1 MVLVSLGD
9 FATQPM
15 NKFRIQSTWKLTFPL
30 VAVFLLT
37 ACIKDKYKPKNFM
50 SPDWEQGFGIPVSTF
65 NITLKNLITE
75 DSTLIFNPDS
85 SIKIAFAQD
94 SLAEQSVADIIDIPS
109 QAPSTQSLK
118 LGEISIENFT
128 TGRAIVLSDLLVNL
142 SPTTANAISALN
154 GFTAPFP
161 AITPQAGG
169 TYPMPALTAFS
180 TVNFASG
187 SLDFTL
193 INGYPMPLDS
203 LVFQLSNVGGASLGF
218 ARFGGVLPGATQTR
232 SISLAGK
239 TMDND
244 IEVNITKI
252 ESNGNPTPSLISLA
266 SQLTINATGNNL
278 TVVGGVVRIPSQE
291 FAADTNNVDFAT
303 TDNEELY
310 EIDLKD
316 GEINFNFQS
325 TISEPIRIIVS
336 LPGILKNNVPILD
349 SIDVASN
356 ATTAW
361 TIDLTNATID
371 LTTNSA
377 QPFNQIPVI
386 VQAKLV
392 SSGTLKPIDS
402 SNALNVSYGFQ
413 DIDFSYIE
421 GYFGQKSIAIDPGE
435 LELDLAFLR
444 ELGGDFLF
452 ASPDVKLKI
461 ANSIGAPIRL
471 GLNMTG
477 KSAANGNVSLNAAP
491 SLLPYPTI
499 PGTSANGIVSFNNT
513 NSQIAQL
520 LSLPPDT
527 ITYGGTVLLNP
538 AGNAGPN
545 FLTDN
550 SKIRI
555 DMEMELPL
563 ELSAGNLRFA
573 DTSDFDG
580 ASTFNSDGEGMQIV
594 GAKLI
599 LQNTNRFPFDINL
612 DLTWLDSTG
621 TQVYS
626 TTVPFVSAAP
636 VDASGRVI
644 QASKGTATVDL
655 NAAVIQNLKNAKR
668 MALTFRMNTG
678 NGGTTVAKL
687 YTDYSLAIRI
697 LIEAKVK
704 GLL

>member
-1 MVLVSLGD
+1 M
-9 FATQPM
+9 
-15 NKFRIQSTWKLTFPL
+15 K
-30 VAVFLLT
+30 
-37 ACIKDKYKPKNFM
+37 
-50 SPDWEQGFGIPVSTF
+50 PDWEQGFGVPVATF
-65 NITLKNLITE
+65 NVTLKNLIKE

-94 SLAEQSVADIIDIPS
+94 SLAEQSVADIIEIPA
-109 QAPSTQSLK
+109 QAPTSQDLK
-118 LGEISIENFT
+118 LGVIEIDNFST
-128 TGRAIVLSDLLVNL
+128 NRVIALSELVGNL
-142 SPTTANAISALN
+142 SGPTAAAINAANGL
-154 GFTAPFP
+154 TAPFP
-161 AITPQAGG
+161 AIPEQAGG
-169 TYPMPALTAFS
+169 SYPMPALTAFS
-180 TVNFASG
+180 SVTFSTG
-187 SLDFTL
+187 SLDFNL
-193 INGYPMPLDS
+193 VNNYPTPLDS
-203 LVFQLSNVGGASLGF
+203 LIFELKNTGGASLGF
-218 ARFGGVLPGATQTR
+218 ARFGGVAIGATQLR
-232 SISLAGK
+232 SIPLAGK

-244 IEVNITKI
+244 IEITIVKI
-252 ESNGNPTPSLISLA
+252 LSSGNPVPSPISTA
-266 SQLTINATGNNL
+266 SQLSIGVTGNNL
-278 TVVGGVVRIPSQE
+278 EVINGVVNIPSQD
-291 FAADTNNVDFAT
+291 FAADTTDVDFAT

-310 EIDLKD
+310 TIDLKD
-316 GEINFNFQS
+316 GQINFDFQS
-325 TISEPIRIIVS
+325 SISEPIRIIVS
-336 LPGILKNNVPILD
+336 MPGISKNNVPIRD

-356 ATTAW
+356 STTNW
-361 TIDLTNATID
+361 VIDLTNATID
-371 LTTNSA
+371 LTTNTA
-377 QPFNQIPVI
+377 QPYNQIQVI
-386 VQAKLV
+386 VQARLI

-402 SNALNVSYGFQ
+402 SNAINVSYGFD
-413 DIDFSYIE
+413 DIEFSYIE
-421 GYFGQKSIAIDPGE
+421 GYFGQKNITIDPGK

-471 GLNMTG
+471 GLDMTG
-477 KSAANGNVSLNAAP
+477 ISATNGNVSLNAAP
-491 SLLPYPTI
+491 SLLPFPTV
-499 PGTSANGIVSFNNT
+499 PGTSANGIVSYNNS

-527 ITYGGTVLLNP
+527 ITYGGNVLLNP
-538 AGNAGPN
+538 LGNAGAN

-580 ASTFNSDGEGMQIV
+580 ASTFGSDDGEGMQIV
-594 GAKLI
+594 GAKLV

-626 TTVPFVSAAP
+626 TTVPFVQAAS
-636 VDASGRVI
+636 VDINGRVNL
-644 QASKGTATVDL
+644 ATRNTATVDL
-655 NAAVIQNLKNAKR
+655 NAAAIQNLKAAKR

-687 YTDYSLAIRI
+687 YTDYNLAIRI